1 MMSNN
6 LMEPAAQL
14 NMEDL
19 NLSQTEVRYYND
31 LFTCCDPDLSTGTVK
46 LSKVTELFETA
57 NLSFDSIRKILDLSI
72 INDSSSFARPEF
84 YRALKLIASHQ
95 AGHPISPDAIT
106 STSDLPLPKFQWMSI
121 NNTKD
126 SWKDN
131 KSKPHNSE
139 DTDGSTSAD
148 LIQLSDNSHSYQEYC
163 DSTDSDTKTMRLDSI
178 RSNGGISSTASPT
191 ASSTASESPTPTNSV
206 HEKNYW
212 QGLVCEEQRQLL
224 GTEEESSDRHS
235 SDNDTEDLNSIWS
248 MTDEQREYYKTQFHN
263 LQRHKSVSDPSY
275 HLISGQVARKFFE
288 NSKLPVTELRKIW
301 QLSDMTKDGA
311 LSLSEFSI
319 AMHLVVIRRNNIP
332 LPDVLPPSL
341 LASLPASPTM
351 SNTSPSGSIHR
362 GKEWTKFV
370 DSPTSIASNLSS
382 PGPKP
387 VNFDFQKAA
396 VEQDPKILH
405 PVALRVTPNPEPNGE
420 AASTEVVAV
429 DSRKTSVSSLEQGV
443 CDAIRPIQRPQP
455 KKPTNSAGV
464 GAIPPPPQPISDEIL
479 PNAGA
484 PKKEPPPPPPP
495 RPRTHARS
503 SSLDLN
509 RLGQLSGHLTHPPSL
524 PPIIPPRTS
533 PSSSPK
539 KQGGGAGNRDERD
552 FVADFAQFSIDHQ
565 GGAFQKYKRPNQSTE
580 ANSVKQVG
588 SISPDATA
596 DARQDYN
603 TRLRKMC
610 HELVYELYGVR
621 EERIALQM
629 VLDKLHHDA

>member
-1 MMSNN
+1 
-6 LMEPAAQL
+6 
-14 NMEDL
+14 MEDL

-95 AGHPISPDAIT
+95 AGHPISPDTMT
-106 STSDLPLPKFQWMSI
+106 STLELPLPKFQWMPLS
-121 NNTKD
+121 NNKD
-126 SWKDN
+126 SWKDG
-131 KSKPHNSE
+131 KSKSHNNE
-139 DTDGSTSAD
+139 DTDGSTSND
-148 LIQLSDNSHSYQEYC
+148 LIQLSDNTHSYQEYC
-163 DSTDSDTKTMRLDSI
+163 DSTDSDSKTMRLDSM
-178 RSNGGISSTASPT
+178 RSNGGVSSTASPT

-235 SDNDTEDLNSIWS
+235 SDGEDEHLTSVWS
-248 MTDEQREYYKTQFHN
+248 MSDEQRDYYRTQFQN
-263 LQRHKSVSDPSY
+263 LQRHKSSSDPTY
-275 HLISGQVARKFFE
+275 NLISGQVARKFFE
-288 NSKLPVTELRKIW
+288 NSKLPVQELRKIW

-311 LSLSEFSI
+311 LSLPEFSI

-341 LASLPASPTM
+341 LSSLPSSPVPST
-351 SNTSPSGSIHR
+351 SSPSGSLHK

-405 PVALRVTPNPEPNGE
+405 PVPLRVTPNPEMNGD
-420 AASTEVVAV
+420 AVAPAPSEV
-429 DSRKTSVSSLEQGV
+429 DSRKTSVSSLEPGPG
-443 CDAIRPIQRPQP
+443 DIRPIQRPQP
-455 KKPTNSAGV
+455 KKPSSSAGV
-464 GAIPPPPQPISDEIL
+464 GAIPPPPQTVSDEISGPTSL
-479 PNAGA
+479 PVSVMPTSAA

-509 RLGQLSGHLTHPPSL
+509 RLGQVSVPHHPPSL
-524 PPIIPPRTS
+524 PPMVPPRTS
-533 PSSSPK
+533 PSSSSPK
-539 KQGGGAGNRDERD
+539 KQGRDERD
-552 FVADFAQFSIDHQ
+552 FVADFAQFSIDHH
-565 GGAFQKYKRPNQSTE
+565 GGAFQKYKRPNESTE
-580 ANSVKQVG
+580 SNSMKQVG

-603 TRLRKMC
+603 TRLRKIC
-610 HELVYELYGVR
+610 HELQHDLVTVR

-629 VLDKLHHDA
+629 ILDKLHHVA